1 MDAIST
7 ITQKGQVTIPLF
19 IRESLDLTPKQKVV
33 FIKEKDQVI
42 IKRAR
47 DFLELSGSIKTK
59 KPFNIIKMTK
69 EAQKYVSDRYAQGS

>member
-33 FIKEKDQVI
+33 FIKEKDRVF
-42 IKRAR
+42 IKKAK
-47 DFLELSGSIKTK
+47 DFLYFAGSIKTK
-59 KPFNIIKMTK
+59 KPFNIAKMTK
-69 EAQKYVSDRYAQGS
+69 EAQKYVAEKYAKNR

>member
-1 MDAIST
+1 MDATST

-33 FIKEKDQVI
+33 FIKEKDHVI

-47 DFLELSGSIKTK
+47 DFLEFAGSIKIK
-59 KPFNIIKMTK
+59 KPFNIAKMTR
-69 EAQKYVSDRYAQGS
+69 EAQKYVSRKYVQSS